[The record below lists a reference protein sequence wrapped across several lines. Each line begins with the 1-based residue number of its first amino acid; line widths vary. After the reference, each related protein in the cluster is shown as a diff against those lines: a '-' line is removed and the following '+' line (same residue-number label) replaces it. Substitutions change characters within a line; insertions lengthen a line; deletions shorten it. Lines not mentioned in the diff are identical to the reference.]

1 MHRILVGVAVVAVV
15 LAVGTVVLVALYSTG
30 RSEATPT
37 PPETTEVAESEAL
50 IVPTETPVRKPKRVA
65 PKDKPKV
72 GEKDEVAA
80 AAEAVAEVVAGES
93 PDGKVNRILADLND
107 EERRALMRAMG
118 RRMGERRREQRRY
131 DLPSD
136 RRLRRL
142 GRSRDETLRLSDAK
156 RAQIEDLK
164 GVMKPKIEAVM
175 QEIWAKLDELRER
188 AIQLMAEGKRDEAR
202 AVWQEFGPLREQTN
216 EVQAPLDEEY
226 KTSLSAIL
234 SPEQTQALQQQGGE
248 SRDRGGMGMRRGG
261 FGRGGPG
268 GR

>member
-15 LAVGTVVLVALYSTG
+15 LAVGAVVLVALHGT
-30 RSEATPT
+30 EKPKATPT
-37 PPETTEVAESEAL
+37 PSETTEVAEAEAS

-80 AAEAVAEVVAGES
+80 AAEAVAEVVAGKS
-93 PDGKVNRILADLND
+93 TDDKVNRILADLND

-118 RRMGERRREQRRY
+118 RRMGEQRREQRRY

-142 GRSRDETLRLSDAK
+142 ERTRDETLRLSDAQ
-156 RAQIEDLK
+156 REQIEALK
-164 GVMKPKIEAVM
+164 GVMKPKIEAAM
-175 QEIWAKLDELRER
+175 QGIWAKQEELRER
-188 AIQLMAEGKRDEAR
+188 ASQLMEEGKREEAR
-202 AVWQEFGPLREQTN
+202 AVWQEYGPLREQTN

-234 SPEQTQALQQQGGE
+234 SPEQTQALEQQSSE
-248 SRDRGGMGMRRGG
+248 PRDRRGMRRGG
-261 FGRGGPG
+261 FGGGGGPG